1 MTVSFVRAH
10 PQLEFL
16 GSFETADEALTKQNF
31 SDVDVLFLDIDIPG
45 TNGVEFRK
53 IVDRVPACIFIPAY
67 PEHALDS
74 FSVETLDFVV
84 KPLKR
89 ARFDQSV
96 EKLTQFM
103 TLREKAKLYENHIGG
118 DFIYIK
124 EGHQETKL
132 NLHEI
137 IYLEA
142 LKDYTLIITENKRHC
157 VLTSIGNLLKE
168 KSFSQFVR
176 IHRSFAVKRDMIK
189 SRGSN
194 ELKLQNNIVLPI
206 GGSYKENLTLF

>member
-1 MTVSFVRAH
+1 
-10 PQLEFL
+10 
-16 GSFETADEALTKQNF
+16 
-31 SDVDVLFLDIDIPG
+31 
-45 TNGVEFRK
+45 
-53 IVDRVPACIFIPAY
+53 
-67 PEHALDS
+67 
-74 FSVETLDFVV
+74 
-84 KPLKR
+84 
-89 ARFDQSV
+89 
-96 EKLTQFM
+96 M